1 MVITVTG
8 ATGLIGSELVR
19 LLAESGHATRAVS
32 RSAGRITSRPGVAW
46 VLADLGNPRLLEA
59 IIAGTSRL
67 FLLTDNQ
74 PGFGELQLKVVRL
87 ARELGVEHIVK
98 VSALGASDHSRSW
111 IGREHWQVEQALSES
126 PESPMRWTILRPH
139 AFMQNWL
146 GEVADTVRADG
157 KIYSAIESGKVPF
170 IDARDIAA
178 VASEVLQRPEGHV
191 NAKRVLTG
199 GVAVGFAD
207 VAAAFSDALGKKITY
222 QPISTDEAAQRMRAK
237 GASEQSIEAT
247 LALATYQRAGG
258 PTAKI
263 SEHVQQI
270 LGRPPR
276 TVRDFAHDYG
286 AQFTASSA

>member
-8 ATGLIGSELVR
+8 ATGLIGSELIR
-19 LLAESGHATRAVS
+19 LLSESGQPTRAVS
-32 RSAGRITSRPGVAW
+32 RSAGRIASRPGVAW
-46 VLADLGNPRLLEA
+46 VLADLGDPRLLDA
-59 IIAGTSRL
+59 ILAGTSRL

-74 PGFGELQLKVVRL
+74 PGFGELQVKVVRR

-98 VSALGASDHSRSW
+98 LSALGASDHSRSW
-111 IGREHWQVEQALSES
+111 IGREHWRVEQALMES

-146 GEVADTVRADG
+146 GDVADTVRADG
-157 KIYSAIESGKVPF
+157 KIYSAIEGGRVPF

-178 VASEVLQRPEGHV
+178 VAAEVLQRPTGHA
-191 NAKRVLTG
+191 NAKHVLTG
-199 GVAVGFAD
+199 GVAVGLAD
-207 VAAAFSDALGKKITY
+207 VAEALSDALGKKITY
-222 QPISTDEAAQRMRAK
+222 QPISMDEAAQRMRAK
-237 GASEQSIEAT
+237 GVSEQSIEAM

-258 PTAKI
+258 PTAKV

-276 TVRDFAHDYG
+276 SLGDFARDYR
-286 AQFTASSA
+286 ARFTARSA

>member
-19 LLAESGHATRAVS
+19 LLSEAGHATRAVS
-32 RSAGRITSRPGVAW
+32 RSAGRIAPRPGVAW
-46 VLADLGNPRLLEA
+46 VLADLGDPRLLEP
-59 IIAGTSRL
+59 ILAGTSRL

-74 PGFGELQLKVVRL
+74 PGFGELQVKVIRL
-87 ARELGVEHIVK
+87 ARELGVEHVVK

-111 IGREHWQVEQALSES
+111 IGREHWQVEQALFES
-126 PESPMRWTILRPH
+126 PDSPMRWTILRPH

-146 GEVADTVRADG
+146 GEVAQTVRADG
-157 KIYSAIESGKVPF
+157 KIYSAIEGGKVPY

-178 VASEVLQRPEGHV
+178 VAAEVLRHPEGHV

-199 GVAVGFAD
+199 GEAVGLDQLAE
-207 VAAAFSDALGKKITY
+207 ALSSATGKRIVY
-222 QPISTDEAAQRMRAK
+222 QPISMEEAGRRMRAQ
-237 GASEQSIEAT
+237 GASEPAIEAL

-258 PTAKI
+258 ATAQV

-276 TVRDFAHDYG
+276 SIRDFARDYG
-286 AQFTASSA
+286 AQFKGN